1 MTEIFTVGHSNKP
14 VESFIELLTAA
25 DIGVLVDVRSVP
37 WSRYN
42 PQFNENALKIE
53 LRKVGIHYV
62 SRGKNLGGKG
72 ENVDYEK
79 ALDDLKVRAESGE
92 RIAICCSEGHFKGCH
107 RFTMLTP
114 PLEDRGLDVVHI
126 MWTGEL
132 LANSSPRATPPKPIA
147 EQGMFDMDVVSFPKI
162 RKNQWIAP

>member
-25 DIGVLVDVRSVP
+25 DISVLVDVRSVP

-62 SRGKNLGGKG
+62 SRGKNLRSRLLSRGCSIWMLCRSRRFG
-72 ENVDYEK
+72 
-79 ALDDLKVRAESGE
+79 RTSG
-92 RIAICCSEGHFKGCH
+92 
-107 RFTMLTP
+107 
-114 PLEDRGLDVVHI
+114 
-126 MWTGEL
+126 
-132 LANSSPRATPPKPIA
+132 
-147 EQGMFDMDVVSFPKI
+147 
-162 RKNQWIAP
+162 